1 MGYSKMSDSAT
12 VSSLYHFSLE
22 KGNKDLV
29 NEHVQKINTM
39 LRRVRRINKDSQRE
53 MKPVNPEEATV
64 SSTSEPVADVS
75 SVPNIVEVLP
85 DSLVAPKRRR
95 GNDDTTEKFLIKSP
109 SRSSSSVADAFK
121 RALVELEEEESKLRR
136 DKGRGSPVVRTWKI
150 V

>member
-1 MGYSKMSDSAT
+1 MSDSTTA
-12 VSSLYHFSLE
+12 SSLYHFSLE

-29 NEHVQKINTM
+29 NEHVRKINTM
-39 LRRVRRINKDSQRE
+39 LRRVRRINKDSQRS
-53 MKPVNPEEATV
+53 MKPVNPDEATMSAV
-64 SSTSEPVADVS
+64 SEPVADVS

-95 GNDDTTEKFLIKSP
+95 GNEDTTEKFLIQSP
-109 SRSSSSVADAFK
+109 SKSSSPVADAFK
-121 RALVELEEEESKLRR
+121 RALVELEEEESQFRR